1 MPKSQ
6 LINFIYRLGFGFLV
20 SCFLVMESPN
30 AYTFKATDDDTHKQ
44 ILATIQEYQYRCQS
58 PKWQIWD
65 HTLCGPLLFVDPQTR
80 KLYASDADKQGL
92 LKKQNELFTGLLPA
106 TETIANTAKEWAGV
120 HWSMIMLPLPEGIEQ
135 QMSLLAHE
143 SWHRIQSDLGLPLT
157 TTNNSH
163 LSQLKGRYL
172 LLLELRAL
180 ATVLQEEGP
189 RAEQSL
195 VDALTFREHRYQI
208 YPKAREQEL
217 LLEVNEG
224 LAEYTGIVLNQNAE
238 IITNLTNRMVHANKR
253 SSLERSFAYLTG
265 PAYGL
270 LIDHYL
276 NQQNYSRWLKKVDS
290 EFSFNK
296 TLQTRLNIDIKP
308 VNEIQ
313 VTKLAEK
320 YDGAKLWQKEKAHFE
335 RVKQQKQRFVRQLI
349 KGKTL
354 TIPLQQM
361 QMSFDPNK
369 VISLGPHG
377 KVYQQITII
386 DHWGKIEA
394 SSGLLIASDFSHIKV
409 DASQLILSD
418 ASKNV
423 ITSAGWKLS
432 INNGW
437 RLEMKDN
444 LARLILKN

>member
-1 MPKSQ
+1 M
-6 LINFIYRLGFGFLV
+6 V
-20 SCFLVMESPN
+20 SCFLVMVSPN
-30 AYTFKATDDDTHKQ
+30 AYTFKTTDDNNHKQ
-44 ILATIQEYQYRCQS
+44 ILVTIQEYQSRCQL
-58 PKWQIWD
+58 PKWQIWGR
-65 HTLCGPLLFVDPQTR
+65 TLCGPLLFVDPQTR
-80 KLYASDADKQGL
+80 KLYASTADKQGL

-106 TETIANTAKEWAGV
+106 HETIANTAKEWAGV
-120 HWSMIMLPLPEGIEQ
+120 HWSMIMLPLPAGIEN

-157 TTNNSH
+157 TTDNSH

-180 ATVLQEEGP
+180 AKALREEGP

-208 YPKAREQEL
+208 YPQAREKEL

-238 IITNLTNRMVHANKR
+238 IVANLINRLIHANKR

-270 LIDHYL
+270 LIDRYL
-276 NQQNYSRWLKKVDS
+276 NQQKYSRWLTKVDS
-290 EFSFNK
+290 EFSFN
-296 TLQTRLNIDIKP
+296 TELQSRLNKDIKQ

-313 VTKLAEK
+313 VNKLAEK
-320 YDGAKLWQKEKAHFE
+320 YDGAELWQKEKAHFE
-335 RVKQQKQRFVRQLI
+335 RVKQQKQKFVRQLVE
-349 KGKTL
+349 GKTL
-354 TIPLQQM
+354 TIPLYQM

-369 VISLGPHG
+369 VISLDPYG

-386 DHWGKIEA
+386 DQWGKIEA
-394 SSGLLIASDFSHIKV
+394 STGLLIASDFKNIKV
-409 DASQLILSD
+409 DASQLVLSD
-418 ASKNV
+418 HDQNV
-423 ITSAGWKLS
+423 IVSQGWKLS

-444 LARLILKN
+444 LVRLILKN